1 MDKLYLTLGSKNYLL
16 KLADQ
21 IDDRDVQ
28 LVSKPGQSQFGII
41 SKKKLAKSI
50 NPIEFDLESQINGP
64 DSHAQLV
71 AFYYFVGEDKQ
82 ADIAKK
88 TLLFNQN
95 SLTESGI
102 SGAAWL
108 REHKDLRRY
117 VFKAEFEDA
126 ASYQHFNHSKIMA
139 SLTANFYS
147 SFNVIYAKG
156 FDED

>member
-1 MDKLYLTLGSKNYLL
+1 MVLIPMLNWLPSTILSAKTNK
-16 KLADQ
+16 Q
-21 IDDRDVQ
+21 I
-28 LVSKPGQSQFGII
+28 LP
-41 SKKKLAKSI
+41 
-50 NPIEFDLESQINGP
+50 
-64 DSHAQLV
+64 
-71 AFYYFVGEDKQ
+71 
-82 ADIAKK
+82 KK